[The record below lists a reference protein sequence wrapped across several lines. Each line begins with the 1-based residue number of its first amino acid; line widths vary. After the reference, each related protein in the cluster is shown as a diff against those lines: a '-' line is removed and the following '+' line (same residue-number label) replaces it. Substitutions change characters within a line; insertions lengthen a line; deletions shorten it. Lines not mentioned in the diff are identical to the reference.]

1 MSEHDDDFDERLAPV
16 HPGEIL
22 RVEFLEPMG
31 LSQYALAKAIGV
43 PPQRIGEIVH
53 GRRALTAETAMRL
66 GRYFGMDPRFWLDL
80 QTLYDLDVA
89 EDTLGDRVVREV
101 TPRAA

>member
-1 MSEHDDDFDERLAPV
+1 MSEDRLAPV
-16 HPGEIL
+16 HPGEML
-22 RVEFLEPMG
+22 LHEFLEPMR

-53 GRRALTAETAMRL
+53 GRRAVTAETALRL
-66 GRYFGMDPRFWLDL
+66 GRYFEMDARFWLGL
-80 QTLYDLDVA
+80 QARYDLDVA
-89 EDTLGDRVVREV
+89 LDTLGDRLQREV